1 MAVQQNP
8 DIGNGVGVLLFETFV
23 VCVEW
28 ESPFAIHAEHAQPV
42 VMEIKPSASVRRSRC
57 FSDSSHDRCLDAVRR
72 NLFDWP
78 SSESATGKH
87 GSDTRR
93 RSQEHSAFQARQHL
107 LPGTLPGVG
116 QRRPRRVCDGYGQE
130 TAVLEHSHCQ
140 YHQHPARDGHVRHA
154 GGDARVGQGRRA
166 GRFCGGGGTPLF
178 SANELDVEVAWFA
191 PQSEYR
197 PTEYLQAWVRF
208 WFDDGLRLHAAKQ
221 LQAARLQCLHAAWT
235 TRHARV
241 RFRGGRRTSDGAA
254 AASRYA
260 DRQCAGRHRVAGR
273 RSAAD

>member
-1 MAVQQNP
+1 MG
-8 DIGNGVGVLLFETFV
+8 I
-23 VCVEW
+23 
-28 ESPFAIHAEHAQPV
+28 
-42 VMEIKPSASVRRSRC
+42 SVRDPCRACPARSDGNQAIGIRSAFKM

-208 WFDDGLRLHAAKQ
+208 WFDDGLRLHAAK
-221 LQAARLQCLHAAWT
+221 LQRGCSACTPHGPRATRESGFEVDGERLTARKP
-235 TRHARV
+235 V
-241 RFRGGRRTSDGAA
+241 RRSTMRRTSPRCWSAK
-254 AASRYA
+254 
-260 DRQCAGRHRVAGR
+260 
-273 RSAAD
+273 RS